1 MNFSLPLLV
10 WLAMLIPSITFHE
23 FMHGWAAYKLGD
35 PTAKNAGR
43 LTLNPIKSIDPF
55 GSVLLPLVMF
65 FSGGPIFGYA
75 KPVPYNPMYF
85 KNLRKG
91 EIIVGF
97 AGPSGNLML
106 ALFGTAI
113 AWAGFALLGISA
125 TLASALALVGTM
137 LATANL
143 VLMFFNLIPIP
154 PLDGSSIVPLFL
166 PDSMIPGWYGI
177 QRYAFAI
184 FIVLVFGLP
193 YIASTLGFPAFEPLG
208 WYLRHTAFSLIEV
221 ILPPGLAAAYGL

>member
-1 MNFSLPLLV
+1 VNFPIESVLWLV
-10 WLAMLIPSITFHE
+10 LLIPSITFHE
-23 FMHGWAAYKLGD
+23 CMHGWAAYKLGD

-55 GSVLLPLVMF
+55 GSILLPLMGF
-65 FSGGPIFGYA
+65 ALGGVIFGYA

-85 KNLRKG
+85 KNLRQG

-97 AGPSGNLML
+97 AGPSANLLL
-106 ALFGTAI
+106 AAVGTAM
-113 AWAGFALLGISA
+113 AWVAVSPLLVSGPFAN
-125 TLASALALVGTM
+125 ALYLVGLV
-137 LATANL
+137 LAEANL

-166 PDSMIPGWYGI
+166 PDRMLRGWYGM

-184 FIVLVFGLP
+184 FIALVFGLP
-193 YIASTLGFPAFEPLG
+193 WIAAQLGLPSFSPIG
-208 WYLRHTAFSLIEV
+208 WYLQHTALA
-221 ILPPGLAAAYGL
+221 ILNLVMPA

>member
-1 MNFSLPLLV
+1 MNIESVLWLV
-10 WLAMLIPSITFHE
+10 LLIPSITFHE
-23 FMHGWAAYKLGD
+23 FMHGWAAYMLGD

-43 LTLNPIKSIDPF
+43 LTLNPVKSIDPF
-55 GSVLLPLVMF
+55 GSILLPLMGF
-65 FSGGPIFGYA
+65 LLGGFIFGYA

-97 AGPSGNLML
+97 AGPSANLLLAAVGTAMAWSAVPLML
-106 ALFGTAI
+106 VSSQVANAVY
-113 AWAGFALLGISA
+113 
-125 TLASALALVGTM
+125 LVGLV
-137 LATANL
+137 LAEANL

-166 PDSMIPGWYGI
+166 PDSMLRDWYGI
-177 QRYAFAI
+177 QRYSFGI

-193 YIASTLGFPAFEPLG
+193 WIASTLGFPDFNPLG
-208 WYLRHTAFSLIEV
+208 WYLQHTALALLRLV
-221 ILPPGLAAAYGL
+221 MPG